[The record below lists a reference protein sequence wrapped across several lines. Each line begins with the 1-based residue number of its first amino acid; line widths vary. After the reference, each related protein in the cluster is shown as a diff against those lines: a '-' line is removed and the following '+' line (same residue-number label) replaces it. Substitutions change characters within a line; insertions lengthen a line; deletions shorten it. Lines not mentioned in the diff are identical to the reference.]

1 MELGYS
7 AEMKNGLKL
16 SVDWLSWTFPDSV
29 SLVKALNFIGYYTD
43 EFKECP
49 CGANGYRCQLRSD
62 SGVSVLHF
70 GSKGMGIHFEVSG
83 SGILD
88 VIEHFA
94 KTRTKET
101 IFGSAYQATDFDT
114 PIFCDLLNLIQQ
126 KEGHITRLDLA
137 IDDIGATYYSVH
149 DVVEILENE
158 QFTSKFRTWKHMKE
172 QKSQVGCT
180 GETVYL
186 GSRRSNVMLR
196 IYDKQKEQ
204 NKKLLKAGEPL
215 IETPWVRWEIEL
227 KKESANVASL
237 QLIHSMTLPELTLGV
252 LSNYFRVID
261 YDKTRKTRCHTSS
274 VWEMFLT
281 AIEKVKVSQPK
292 KILTLHERENYLM
305 RQVAPTL
312 ASVIIARKG
321 DMDIVYDMLS
331 FGSRRLSSAQVKMIQ
346 EEGVVL

>member
-7 AEMKNGLKL
+7 AEMENGLKL
-16 SVDWLSWTFPDSV
+16 SIDWISWTFPDSV
-29 SLVKALNFIGYYTD
+29 SLIESLSFIGYHRD
-43 EFKECP
+43 EFRECA
-49 CGANGYRCQLRSD
+49 CGANGYKCQLRTD
-62 SGVSVLHF
+62 SGVSVLYS
-70 GSKGMGIHFEVSG
+70 GNEGMGIHIEVSG
-83 SGILD
+83 SGISD
-88 VIEHFA
+88 IIEHFA
-94 KTRTKET
+94 KSRIRKTVFGLAYET
-101 IFGSAYQATDFDT
+101 TDFDT
-114 PIFCDLLNLIQQ
+114 TILRDLLSLIQQ
-126 KEGHITRLDLA
+126 KSGHITRLDLA

-158 QFTSKFRTWKHMKE
+158 QYVSKFRTWKHMKE
-172 QKSQVGCT
+172 TKSHVGYT

-186 GSRRSNVMLR
+186 GSRKSNVMFR

-204 NKKLLKAGEPL
+204 NKKLSKAGEPL
-215 IETPWVRWEIEL
+215 IEIPWVRWEIEL
-227 KKESANVASL
+227 KKESANAASL

-261 YDKTRKTRCHTSS
+261 YDKTRKTRCYTSS
-274 VWEMFLT
+274 VWEMFL
-281 AIEKVKVSQPK
+281 AGIEKVKVSQPK

-331 FGSRRLSSAQVKMIQ
+331 LGSRRLSAAQVKMIQ
-346 EEGVVL
+346 EEGVAI